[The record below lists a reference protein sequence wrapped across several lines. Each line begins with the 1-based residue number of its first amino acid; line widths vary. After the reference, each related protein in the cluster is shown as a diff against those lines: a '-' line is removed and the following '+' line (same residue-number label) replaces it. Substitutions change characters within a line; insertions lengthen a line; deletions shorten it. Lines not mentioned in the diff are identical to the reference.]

1 MSGPSAL
8 TSRIS
13 EWVENNQHG
22 MSASAALDA
31 VNAIRAVTEVHWY
44 DADNEGCGS
53 CCTFAAPCDTQR
65 AVAEALGVES

>member
-22 MSASAALDA
+22 MSASDALDA
-31 VNAIRAVTEVHWY
+31 VNAIRAVMAVHWY
-44 DADNEGCGS
+44 DADNEGCGD
-53 CCTFAAPCDTQR
+53 CHTFAAPCDTQR
-65 AVAEALGVES
+65 AVAEALGVAA